1 MQNLFSN
8 LDLIFYKTMKL
19 PQDIDSIKIIKLIYN
34 KYNKGFRVFL
44 LFKKT
49 ISCGLKNSFDNG
61 LARNFQKIFSY
72 NRF

>member
-8 LDLIFYKTMKL
+8 LGLIFYKTMKF

-49 ISCGLKNSFDNG
+49 ISCGL
-61 LARNFQKIFSY
+61 
-72 NRF
+72 

>member
-8 LDLIFYKTMKL
+8 LDLIFYKTMKS

-44 LFKKT
+44 LFKKNN
-49 ISCGLKNSFDNG
+49 ILWSKKFF
-61 LARNFQKIFSY
+61 R
-72 NRF
+72 